1 MKSFSHAGSMA
12 DAGLASITPS
22 STRCSEE
29 PFEHR
34 AVAVHARLD
43 DGGERLVEGSAP
55 AVAGPRVHRVV
66 ELDLHDQK
74 FFQNGCTRLKIEPLG
89 SSAPTQYAGASHP

>member
-1 MKSFSHAGSMA
+1 MH
-12 DAGLASITPS
+12 
-22 STRCSEE
+22 EE

-34 AVAVHARLD
+34 AVALLAGLD

-55 AVAGPRVHRVV
+55 AVAGARVHGIV
-66 ELDLHDQK
+66 ELDLHGQK